1 MPKVICTLPN
11 AAAEING
18 VKFSLVEG
26 GMLSDEVSAEQAESF
41 LAIPGYAEHKEDPE
55 AEARRKAE
63 IAAQAQREADEATA
77 KAAAAAKARQDADAA
92 AIKAVAAK
100 AAAPAPAPVKAVKPA
115 KADAADDDTT
125 F

>member
-18 VKFSLVEG
+18 VKFTPAEG

-41 LAIPGYAEHKEDPE
+41 LSIPGYVEHKEDP
-55 AEARRKAE
+55 AADARRKAE
-63 IAAQAQREADEATA
+63 IAAAAKLAADEAA
-77 KAAAAAKARQDADAA
+77 AALKAATT
-92 AIKAVAAK
+92 
-100 AAAPAPAPVKAVKPA
+100 PAPPAKPVAPVAPVKAVKPA
-115 KADAADDDTT
+115 AKADGTADDETT